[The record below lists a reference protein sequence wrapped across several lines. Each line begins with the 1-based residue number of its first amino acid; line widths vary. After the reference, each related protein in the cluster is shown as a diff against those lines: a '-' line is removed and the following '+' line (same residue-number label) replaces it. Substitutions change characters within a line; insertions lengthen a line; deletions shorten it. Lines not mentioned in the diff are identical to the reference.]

1 MWEIKDYILFLLP
14 LLVGFGTAGIC
25 RTTSTA
31 GATVKFRPP
40 PWVFSVVWTVLYLF
54 IGLSCVYSQ
63 RTKPIF
69 YILLIFILSLWQVVY
84 SCMGNKKLALAVM
97 FLALNMTAITYTMAS
112 SQLSKVLL
120 IPLFIWLIYALLLSV
135 FEIQGP

>member
-14 LLVGFGTAGIC
+14 LLVGFGTGMIC
-25 RTTSTA
+25 RTSSAA

-40 PWVFSVVWTVLYLF
+40 PWVFSVVWTLLYLF
-54 IGLSCVYSQ
+54 IGLSWVYSQ
-63 RTKPIF
+63 TNPIF
-69 YILLIFILSLWQVVY
+69 YGLLILILSLWQVVY
-84 SCMGNKKLALAVM
+84 SCIGNKKLALAVM